1 MLKIGLLGVGAIGR
15 TIAIAIDERQ
25 IGAELA
31 AISDQDRARAQAL
44 ARDLKS
50 PPAVVALDQMMER
63 CDIAVEAASQAA
75 LAEFV
80 PAALA
85 QRRDF
90 LVMSVGGLLGHEDWF
105 DEAERRGIKIYVPSG
120 AIAGLDGIKSASIG
134 RIDQASLTSR
144 KPARALHGTKYVAE
158 RGITL
163 DELKE
168 DTVIFEGSAE
178 EAARAFPA
186 TSNVAASL
194 RLAVPRSAPVQV
206 RVVAVPGGSQN
217 IHEIH
222 VAGEFGC
229 LSVKVENVPAKT
241 NPKTSQLAAF
251 SAIATLRNLTQ
262 SFRVGT

>member
-1 MLKIGLLGVGAIGR
+1 MLKIGLLGVGAIGK
-15 TIAIAIDERQ
+15 TIALAIDEKQ
-25 IGAELA
+25 VHAELV
-31 AISDQDRARAQAL
+31 AICDQDRNRAAAL
-44 ARDLKS
+44 SAELKS
-50 PPAVVALDQMMER
+50 HPPVATLDQMLER
-63 CDIAVEAASQAA
+63 CDVAVEAASQAA

-85 QRRDF
+85 HGRDF
-90 LVMSVGGLLGHEDWF
+90 LVMSVGGLLGHDHWLK
-105 DEAERRGIKIYVPSG
+105 EAQRRGIKIYVPSG
-120 AIAGLDGIKSASIG
+120 AIAGLDGIKSGSIG

-144 KPARALHGTKYVAE
+144 KPARALHGTKYVAD
-158 RGITL
+158 RGIDL
-163 DELKE
+163 DALGE

-194 RLAVPRSAPVQV
+194 RLAVPRSTPVQV
-206 RVVAVPGGSQN
+206 RVVAVPGGTQN
-217 IHEIH
+217 VHEIH

-262 SFRVGT
+262 SFLIGT

>member
-15 TIAIAIDERQ
+15 TIATAIDNRQ
-25 IGAELA
+25 IVAELV
-31 AISDQDRARAQAL
+31 AICDQDRERAAAL
-44 ARDLKS
+44 SRELKS
-50 PPAVVALDQMMER
+50 HPPVATLDQMLEQ
-63 CDIAVEAASQAA
+63 CDVAVEAAGQAA

-80 PAALA
+80 PAALEHG
-85 QRRDF
+85 RDF

-105 DEAERRGIKIYVPSG
+105 EEAQRRGVKIYVPSG
-120 AIAGLDGIKSASIG
+120 AIAGLDGIKSGSIG

-144 KPARALHGTKYVAE
+144 KPARALHGTKYVAD
-158 RGITL
+158 RGIAL
-163 DELKE
+163 DALTE

-194 RLAVPRSAPVQV
+194 RLAVPRTAPVRV
-206 RVVAVPGGSQN
+206 RVVAVPGGTQN
-217 IHEIH
+217 VHEIH

-251 SAIATLRNLTQ
+251 SAVATLRNLTQ
-262 SFRVGT
+262 SLRVGT